1 MKKLLYLFAAV
12 TLLASCAQEEVL
24 VDTPVAKPTA
34 PRLIGFETFVNKS
47 TRATGTNST
56 ALNDFYPTFNV
67 YGWKTVNGDVSNVFN
82 NVPVEFFATDAAGTV
97 VYTAG
102 KPSDE
107 WNFTANSWYYENIR
121 YWDNMASDYQFSA
134 YVPVAASNDV
144 SCTEDGLIKI
154 GSVTAPITVDDT
166 NLMETPATELA
177 YTGFDYDYMTAT
189 SDGLTSTG
197 VIASPVSL
205 TFKHLQAKLNI
216 RIKLSDAVNTAQ
228 NVAIQKIKVH
238 NLGDK
243 AYYSNDA
250 AAGGVSGWNLGA
262 ATADYVPAATEV
274 QGGYSLNA
282 TTNYNNHYVLEQL
295 IIPQSCTKYDD
306 EDNIPSLSEY
316 DEFACLYVEYTIG
329 DETFKS
335 YTPLANIFLGA
346 TSTENKYSFLAGN
359 QYTINVI
366 VGPEPIYFEPSVTEW
381 ADEIK
386 NDLDM
391 N

>member
-24 VDTPVAKPTA
+24 VDTPVANPTA

-56 ALNDFYPTFNV
+56 ALNDFYTTFNV

-82 NVPVEFFATDAAGTV
+82 NVPVEFFATDEAGTV

-134 YVPVAASNDV
+134 YVPAAASNDV
-144 SCTEDGLIKI
+144 SCTEDGLITI
-154 GSVTAPITVDDT
+154 GSVNAPITVDDT
-166 NLMETPATELA
+166 NLMETPATTLA
-177 YTGFDYDYMTAT
+177 YTGFVYDYMTAT

-216 RIKLSDAVNTAQ
+216 RIKLSAAVNTAQ
-228 NVAIQKIKVH
+228 NVAIQKIEVH

-243 AYYSNDA
+243 AYYDSQTTS
-250 AAGGVSGWNLGA
+250 GVSGWNLGA

-282 TTNYNNHYVLEQL
+282 TTNFNEHYVLEQL
-295 IIPQSCTKYDD
+295 IIPQNCTKYTGTD
-306 EDNIPSLSEY
+306 IPSLSEY
-316 DEFACLYVEYTIG
+316 QVACLYVEYTIG

-335 YTPLANIFLGA
+335 FTPLANIFLAA
-346 TSTENKYSFLAGN
+346 TSTENNYSFLAGN

-366 VGPEPIYFEPSVTEW
+366 VGPDPINFEAVVTPW
-381 ADEIK
+381 ATEIE
-386 NDLDM
+386 NDLKM

>member
-24 VDTPVAKPTA
+24 VDTPVANPTA

-56 ALNDFYPTFNV
+56 ALNDFYTTFNV

-82 NVPVEFFATDAAGTV
+82 NVPVEFFAADAAGKV

-107 WNFTANSWYYENIR
+107 WTFTADSWYYENIR
-121 YWDNMASDYQFSA
+121 YWDQMASDYLFSA
-134 YVPVAASNDV
+134 YVPAAASSDV

-154 GSVTAPITVDDT
+154 GSATDPIIVDDT
-166 NLMETPATELA
+166 NLMETPATALA

-189 SDGLTSTG
+189 SDDLTSTG

-205 TFKHLQAKLNI
+205 NFEHLQAKLNI
-216 RIKLSDAVNTAQ
+216 RIQLDDAVNTAQ
-228 NVAIQKIKVH
+228 NVAIQKIEVH

-243 AYYSNDA
+243 AYYSNQA
-250 AAGGVSGWNLGA
+250 TSGVSGWNLGA
-262 ATADYVPAATEV
+262 ATETYVPTADNV
-274 QGGYSLNA
+274 YSLNDA
-282 TTNYNNHYVLEQL
+282 TTNYNGYYVLEQL
-295 IIPQSCTKYDD
+295 IIPQNCTKYTGTD
-306 EDNIPSLSEY
+306 IPSLSEY
-316 DEFACLYVEYTIG
+316 QVACLYVEYTIG

-335 YTPLANIFLGA
+335 YTPLANIFLDA
-346 TSTENKYSFLAGN
+346 TSTEGKYSFEGGN

-366 VGPEPIYFEPSVTEW
+366 VGPKPIYFEASVTKWED
-381 ADEIK
+381 AIE
-386 NDLDM
+386 NNLDM

>member
-1 MKKLLYLFAAV
+1 MKKLLYLFAAI

-47 TRATGTNST
+47 TRAAGTNST
-56 ALNDFYPTFNV
+56 ALNDFYTTFNV

-107 WNFTANSWYYENIR
+107 WNFTADSWYYENIR
-121 YWDNMASDYQFSA
+121 YWDPMASAYLFSA
-134 YVPVAASNDV
+134 FTPVPAGVAFD
-144 SCTEDGLIKI
+144 CQPDGLITI
-154 GSVTAPITVDDT
+154 GASDNLVTVDSK
-166 NLMETPATELA
+166 NLMETPATALA
-177 YTGFDYDYMTAT
+177 YTGFDYDYMTAQ
-189 SDGLTSTG
+189 STD
-197 VIASPVSL
+197 ATEKVSL

-216 RIKLSDAVNTAQ
+216 RIQLDEDVKTKQ
-228 NVAIQKIKVH
+228 NVAIQKIEVH

-243 AYYSNDA
+243 AYYDSKTTS
-250 AAGGVSGWNLGA
+250 GVSGWNLGA
-262 ATADYVPAATEV
+262 ATETYVPTADNV
-274 QGGYSLNA
+274 YSLNDA

-295 IIPQSCTKYDD
+295 IIPQNCTKYDED

-316 DEFACLYVEYTIG
+316 QVACLYVEYKIG

-335 YTPLANIFLGA
+335 FTPLANIFLG
-346 TSTENKYSFLAGN
+346 TSTAEKYSFLAGN

-366 VGPEPIYFEPSVTEW
+366 VGPEPIYFEAEVTPW
-381 ADEIK
+381 ADEIEK
-386 NDLDM
+386 DLDM

>member
-24 VDTPVAKPTA
+24 VDTPVANPTA

-56 ALNDFYPTFNV
+56 ALNDFYTTFNV
-67 YGWKTVNGDVSNVFN
+67 YGWKTVNGVVADVFQ
-82 NVPVEFFATDAAGTV
+82 NVPVEFFAEDKAGTI

-134 YVPVAASNDV
+134 YVPAAASNDV
-144 SCTEDGLIKI
+144 SCTEDGLITI
-154 GSVTAPITVDDT
+154 GTSANPITVDDT
-166 NLMETPATELA
+166 NLMETPAKTLA
-177 YTGFDYDYMTAT
+177 YTGFVYDYMTAT
-189 SDGLTSTG
+189 SNGLTSTG

-216 RIKLSDAVNTAQ
+216 RIQLSAAVNTAQ
-228 NVAIQKIKVH
+228 NVAIQKIEVH
-238 NLGDK
+238 NLGHK

-250 AAGGVSGWNLGA
+250 AAGGVSGWNLVP
-262 ATADYVPAATEV
+262 ATETYVPTAKV

-282 TTNYNNHYVLEQL
+282 STNFNENYVLEQL

-306 EDNIPSLSEY
+306 EENIPSLSEY
-316 DEFACLYVEYTIG
+316 DEVACLYVEYTIG
-329 DETFKS
+329 NETFKS
-335 YTPLANIFLGA
+335 YTPLANIFLG
-346 TSTENKYSFLAGN
+346 TSTEDNYSFLAGN

-366 VGPEPIYFEPSVTEW
+366 VGPKPIYFEASVTKWED
-381 ADEIK
+381 AIE
-386 NDLDM
+386 NNLDM

>member
-1 MKKLLYLFAAV
+1 MKKLLYLFAAI

-47 TRATGTNST
+47 TRAVGTNSN
-56 ALNDFYPTFNV
+56 ALNDFYTTFNV

-82 NVPVEFFATDAAGTV
+82 NVPVEFFATDEAGTV

-107 WNFTANSWYYENIR
+107 WNFTSNSWYYENIR
-121 YWDNMASDYQFSA
+121 YWDPMASAYLFSA
-134 YVPVAASNDV
+134 FTPVPAGVAFD
-144 SCTEDGLIKI
+144 CQPDGLITI
-154 GSVTAPITVDDT
+154 GASDNLVTVDAK

-177 YTGFDYDYMTAT
+177 YTGFDYDYMTAQ
-189 SDGLTSTG
+189 STD
-197 VIASPVSL
+197 ATEKVSL

-216 RIKLSDAVNTAQ
+216 RIKLDDDVKTKQ
-228 NVAIQKIKVH
+228 NVAIQKIEVH

-262 ATADYVPAATEV
+262 ATGDYVPAAKEV
-274 QGGYSLNA
+274 QDGYSLNDA
-282 TTNYNNHYVLEQL
+282 TTNFNNHYVLEQL
-295 IIPQSCTKYDD
+295 IIPQNCTKYAGTD
-306 EDNIPSLSEY
+306 IPSLSEY
-316 DEFACLYVEYTIG
+316 QVACLYVEYTIG
-329 DETFKS
+329 DETFKN
-335 YTPLANIFLGA
+335 YTPLANIFLAA
-346 TSTENKYSFLAGN
+346 TSTESNYSFEGGN

-366 VGPEPIYFEPSVTEW
+366 VGPEPIYFEASVTEW
-381 ADEIK
+381 ANAIE
-386 NDLDM
+386 NDLNM

>member
-24 VDTPVAKPTA
+24 VDTPVANPTA

-47 TRATGTNST
+47 TRGTNST

-67 YGWKTVNGDVSNVFN
+67 YGWKTVNGVVADVFQ
-82 NVPVEFFATDAAGTV
+82 NVPVEFFAEDKAGNV

-107 WNFTANSWYYENIR
+107 WNFTADSWYYENIR
-121 YWDNMASDYQFSA
+121 YWDPMASDYQFSA
-134 YVPVAASNDV
+134 YVPAAASNDV
-144 SCTEDGLIKI
+144 SCTADGLITI
-154 GSVTAPITVDDT
+154 GSVNAPITVDDT
-166 NLMETPATELA
+166 NLMETPATTLA
-177 YTGFDYDYMTAT
+177 YTGFVYDYMTAT

-216 RIKLSDAVNTAQ
+216 RIKLDDAVNTAQ
-228 NVAIQKIKVH
+228 NVAIQKIEVH
-238 NLGDK
+238 NLGDI
-243 AYYSNDA
+243 AYYDSKTTS
-250 AAGGVSGWNLGA
+250 GVSGWNLGA

-282 TTNYNNHYVLEQL
+282 TTKYNNHYVLEQL
-295 IIPQSCTKYDD
+295 IIPQNCTKYTGTD
-306 EDNIPSLSEY
+306 IPSLSEY
-316 DEFACLYVEYTIG
+316 QVACLYVEYTIG
-329 DETFKS
+329 NETFKS
-335 YTPLANIFLGA
+335 FTPLANIFLDA
-346 TSTENKYSFLAGN
+346 TSTEGKYSFEGGN

-366 VGPEPIYFEPSVTEW
+366 VGPAPINFEAEVTPW
-381 ADEIK
+381 AVEIG
-386 NDLDM
+386 NDLNM

>member
-24 VDTPVAKPTA
+24 VDTPVANPTA

-56 ALNDFYPTFNV
+56 ALNDFYTTFNV

-82 NVPVEFFATDAAGTV
+82 NVPVEFFATDEAGTV

-107 WNFTANSWYYENIR
+107 WTFAANSWYYENIR
-121 YWDNMASDYQFSA
+121 YWDQMASGYQFSA
-134 YVPVAASNDV
+134 YVPAAASNDV
-144 SCTEDGLIKI
+144 SCTEDGLITI
-154 GSVTAPITVDDT
+154 GTSANPITVDDT
-166 NLMETPATELA
+166 NLMETPATTLA
-177 YTGFDYDYMTAT
+177 YTGFVYDYMTAT
-189 SDGLTSTG
+189 SDGITSTG

-216 RIKLSDAVNTAQ
+216 RIQLDEDVKTKQ
-228 NVAIQKIKVH
+228 NVAIQKIEVH

-243 AYYSNDA
+243 AYYDSQTTS
-250 AAGGVSGWNLGA
+250 GVSGWNLGA
-262 ATADYVPAATEV
+262 ATANYVLAAKVV

-282 TTNYNNHYVLEQL
+282 STNFNDHYVLEQL
-295 IIPQSCTKYDD
+295 IIPQNCTKYTGTD
-306 EDNIPSLSEY
+306 IPSLSEY
-316 DEFACLYVEYTIG
+316 QVACLYVEYTIG
-329 DETFKS
+329 EETFKS
-335 YTPLANIFLGA
+335 FTPLANIFLGA
-346 TSTENKYSFLAGN
+346 TSTEDNYSFLAGN

-366 VGPEPIYFEPSVTEW
+366 VGPDPINFEAVVTPW
-381 ADEIK
+381 ATEIE
-386 NDLDM
+386 NDLNM

>member
-1 MKKLLYLFAAV
+1 MKKLLYLFAAI

-47 TRATGTNST
+47 TRAVGTNST

-82 NVPVEFFATDAAGTV
+82 NVPVEFFATDAAGIV

-107 WNFTANSWYYENIR
+107 WTFTADSWYYENIR
-121 YWDNMASDYQFSA
+121 YWDPMASDYQFSA

-144 SCTEDGLIKI
+144 SCTADGLIKI
-154 GSVTAPITVDDT
+154 GSETAPITVDAK
-166 NLMETPATELA
+166 NLMETPATALA
-177 YTGFDYDYMTAT
+177 YTGFVYDYMTAT

-216 RIKLSDAVNTAQ
+216 RIKLDDDVNTAQ
-228 NVAIQKIKVH
+228 NVAIQKIEVH

-250 AAGGVSGWNLGA
+250 AVGGVSGWNLGA
-262 ATADYVPAATEV
+262 ATTDYVPAAKEV
-274 QGGYSLNA
+274 QDGYSLNA
-282 TTNYNNHYVLEQL
+282 STNFNSHYVLEQL
-295 IIPQSCTKYDD
+295 IIPQSCTKHTGTD
-306 EDNIPSLSEY
+306 IPSLSEY
-316 DEFACLYVEYTIG
+316 QVACLYVEYTIG
-329 DETFKS
+329 EETFKS
-335 YTPLANIFLGA
+335 FTPLANIFLDPA
-346 TSTENKYSFLAGN
+346 SSADKYSFEGGN

-366 VGPEPIYFEPSVTEW
+366 VGPAPIYFEASVTEW
-381 ADEIK
+381 ADAIE
-386 NDLDM
+386 NDLNM